1 MSLDNEIEIARQ
13 VIKTDSYSMSIGELM
28 NLYQSDE
35 LDIHPEFQR
44 FFRWSLFQKVQF
56 IESIILGIPIPPI
69 FVSQNEEG
77 VWDVVDG
84 LQRLSTVF
92 EFAGI
97 AKDENGNLLPPLSL
111 QATKYLPSLLNKK
124 WDDPEDTENSFTSA
138 QRLFIKRSKFDIS
151 IMLRESDEK
160 AKYELFQRLN
170 TGGSLLSAQEV
181 RNCIIVMIDR
191 DFFFWLKSL
200 AEYEPFQE
208 CVALT
213 DKALS
218 EQYDLELV
226 LRFILFKDMTDEE
239 ISEIKDVGEFVTEK
253 MINVLSEKNIDYS
266 LEESI
271 FKSTFNF
278 IYDSLGSNAFRR
290 YVPERAK
297 FYGGF
302 LLSAFEVIA
311 LGVGFNIGKTDHD
324 FDDFIKRVQ
333 KLWSNQDFSDW
344 SGSGVRASSRVPKLL
359 SLGRQLFNNE

>member
-1 MSLDNEIEIARQ
+1 MSLNREIDIARQ
-13 VIKTDSYSMSIGELM
+13 VIQTDAYSMSIGELM
-28 NLYQSDE
+28 NLYQSNE
-35 LDIHPEFQR
+35 IDIHPEFQR
-44 FFRWSLFQKVQF
+44 FFRWTLFQKVQF
-56 IESIILGIPIPPI
+56 IESILLGIPIPPI

-92 EFAGI
+92 EFTGI
-97 AKDENGNLLPPLSL
+97 LKDEEGNHLPPLSL
-111 QATKYLPSLLNKK
+111 QGTKYLPSLENKI
-124 WDDPEDTENSFTSA
+124 WEDSEDSENSFTSA

-191 DFFFWLKSL
+191 EFFFWLKAL
-200 AEYEPFQE
+200 AEFEPFQE
-208 CVALT
+208 CIALT

-226 LRFILFKDMTDEE
+226 LRFVLLRQMAEDELL
-239 ISEIKDVGEFVTEK
+239 EIKDVGEFVTEK
-253 MINVLSEKNIDYS
+253 MINVLSDKNIDFS
-266 LEESI
+266 VEDTI
-271 FKSTFNF
+271 FKSTFDLIF
-278 IYDSLGSNAFRR
+278 EALGSNSFRR
-290 YVPERAK
+290 YVPDKDK

-311 LGVGFNIGKTDHD
+311 LGIGFNDGKLSIDNKE
-324 FDDFIKRVQ
+324 FIFQVQ
-333 KLWSNQDFSDW
+333 QLWSNPDFTNW
-344 SGSGVRASSRVPKLL
+344 SGSGVRASSRVPRLL
-359 SLGRQLFNNE
+359 SLGRQLFS